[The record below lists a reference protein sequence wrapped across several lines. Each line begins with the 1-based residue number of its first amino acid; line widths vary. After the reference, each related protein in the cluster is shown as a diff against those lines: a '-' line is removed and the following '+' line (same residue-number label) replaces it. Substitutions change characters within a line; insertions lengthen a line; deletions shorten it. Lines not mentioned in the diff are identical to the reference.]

1 MLAPRHDW
9 NNWKSG
15 QITHY
20 FCKKACCCNSLM
32 CYSGWCLSVPDFS
45 VEILRRN
52 QLELVIV
59 QDEWTLYLSKQLQ
72 SSIRLSLTSVER
84 CLMKYYTKSIHV
96 LQRIKQVAKENEV
109 NASCNSRVFLPVFCS
124 IKAELNQ
131 RCNLLFS
138 SGKIWF
144 SSME

>member
-1 MLAPRHDW
+1 MLAPRREW
-9 NNWKSG
+9 KNWKSG
-15 QITHY
+15 QIAHY
-20 FCKKACCCNSLM
+20 FCKKQTTCCCNSLM
-32 CYSGWCLSVPDFS
+32 CYFGRCLSVPDFS

-72 SSIRLSLTSVER
+72 CSIRLSLTSVER
-84 CLMKYYTKSIHV
+84 CLMKYYTKSIQV
-96 LQRIKQVAKENEV
+96 LQRIKQVAKE
-109 NASCNSRVFLPVFCS
+109 SDSRVFLPGFCS
-124 IKAELNQ
+124 IKEAELNQ